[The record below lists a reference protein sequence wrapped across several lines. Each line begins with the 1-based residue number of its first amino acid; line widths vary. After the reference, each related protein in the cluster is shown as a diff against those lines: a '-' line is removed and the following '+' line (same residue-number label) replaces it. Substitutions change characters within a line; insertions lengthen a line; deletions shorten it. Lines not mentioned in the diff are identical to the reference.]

1 MEDARSI
8 VLRIRQAAFALAE
21 RMDWSAIGMRAIA
34 AQAGIGLPEFM
45 RHAPSKSSILQAFG
59 RDIDEAMLLVFER
72 YPAEGEPHDRI
83 FDVMLKR
90 LEILGPYRAV
100 IASVLRS
107 RKADPG
113 EALGMLQSVTES
125 IGCMVVAARVEEEAP
140 WRSLGRLGLMRAYLR
155 ALSVWAKS
163 DDPGMTRTMAA
174 LDRAL
179 RDSERFSERASTVV
193 NIASGMAKAAG
204 SLIREFFEGRKKT

>member
-1 MEDARSI
+1 MEDARPI

-21 RMDWSAIGMRAIA
+21 RMEWSAIGMRAIA
-34 AQAGIGLPEFM
+34 AQAGIGLPELM
-45 RHAPSKSSILQAFG
+45 HHASSKSSILQTFA
-59 RDIDEAMLLVFER
+59 RDIDEAMLLMFQR

-107 RKADPG
+107 RKVDPG
-113 EALGMLQSVTES
+113 EAVRMLQSVSES
-125 IGCMVVAARVEEEAP
+125 IGWMVTAARVEEEPA
-140 WRSLGRLGLMRAYLR
+140 WQSLGRFGLMRAYLR

-163 DDPGMTRTMAA
+163 DDPGMTRSMAA

-179 RDSERFSERASTVV
+179 RDSERFSERTSAVV
-193 NIASGMAKAAG
+193 GIVSGMARAAR
-204 SLIREFFEGRKKT
+204 SFAREFFEQRKKT